1 MLVTSS
7 ALLRHFAA
15 HLCDV
20 VAHLIQEIKP
30 SSRSARL
37 NSDWW
42 CRSRN
47 GTSLSQRELDSLGD
61 KSLDAPSQSDQE
73 DTITMFSIQPLC
85 AQDSGWPEVTHH
97 AHTHTHPLRF
107 SISQVVAQWSGAFF
121 VQFNLTSL
129 LNHLHYLTAFSQ
141 RELQTLSLCNFDE
154 SVHTEIK
161 PGKSLILSGEKCLFA
176 HTAAHNKMAASRA
189 QTQRELS
196 IKVKQ

>member
-1 MLVTSS
+1 MELHYLRESSTHWGINHWMLPVSPAKKTQSPCFLFS
-7 ALLRHFAA
+7 PCVHRTLDGL
-15 HLCDV
+15 
-20 VAHLIQEIKP
+20 K
-30 SSRSARL
+30 SR
-37 NSDWW
+37 
-42 CRSRN
+42 
-47 GTSLSQRELDSLGD
+47 
-61 KSLDAPSQSDQE
+61 
-73 DTITMFSIQPLC
+73 IT
-85 AQDSGWPEVTHH
+85 
-97 AHTHTHPLRF
+97 HTHTHPLRF
-107 SISQVVAQWSGAFF
+107 SISQAVAQWSGAFF